1 MSKKKFLKAACEEID
16 RHIKYDSVL
25 DDPNITCDE
34 IKEFLAQKVF
44 DYRFVSSISL
54 SEMDNDLVDVMWTQ
68 GTFVNTIS
76 EDAVLKYIEKKNQS
90 LEGFKKDAKIV
101 I

>member
-34 IKEFLAQKVF
+34 IKEF